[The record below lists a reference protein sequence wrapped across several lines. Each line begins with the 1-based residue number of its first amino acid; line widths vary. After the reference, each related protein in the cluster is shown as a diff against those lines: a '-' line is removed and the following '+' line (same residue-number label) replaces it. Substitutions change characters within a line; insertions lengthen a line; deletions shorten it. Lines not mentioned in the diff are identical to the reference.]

1 VLGRIWGPLLIVYV
15 VWGSTYL
22 AIRVAVETIPPFLMA
37 SARFLVGG
45 GVLYLVAA
53 PRGDREGD
61 PIGRSQWFAALVVG
75 GLLLFVGNGGVS
87 WAEQRVPIGVTAL
100 MIATIPAWMVLAAWL
115 LDRERVRLGTLAGL
129 ALGFV
134 GTVLLI
140 RTGRRGGGSV
150 DPAGA
155 LVLLVAA
162 VCWASGSVLSRRLR
176 LPMRPLVATAM
187 EMLCGGVLLLVVGT
201 VSGEWSRVHLN
212 EITRA
217 SVLGVLYLIVFGSW
231 IAFTAYVWLLRHAPT
246 SVVSTYPFVNP
257 VIAIV
262 LGWWILGETLA
273 PFTAVAAALILGG
286 VVLVM
291 STEARMRRRAAA
303 AVECEPPA

>member
-1 VLGRIWGPLLIVYV
+1 
-15 VWGSTYL
+15 
-22 AIRVAVETIPPFLMA
+22 
-37 SARFLVGG
+37 
-45 GVLYLVAA
+45 
-53 PRGDREGD
+53 
-61 PIGRSQWFAALVVG
+61 
-75 GLLLFVGNGGVS
+75 
-87 WAEQRVPIGVTAL
+87 
-100 MIATIPAWMVLAAWL
+100 
-115 LDRERVRLGTLAGL
+115 
-129 ALGFV
+129 
-134 GTVLLI
+134 
-140 RTGRRGGGSV
+140 
-150 DPAGA
+150 
-155 LVLLVAA
+155 
-162 VCWASGSVLSRRLR
+162 
-176 LPMRPLVATAM
+176 
-187 EMLCGGVLLLVVGT
+187 

>member
-37 SARFLVGG
+37 ATRFLIGG
-45 GVLYLVAA
+45 AVLYAVAIR
-53 PRGDREGD
+53 RGDREAD
-61 PIGRSQWFAALVVG
+61 PIGRPQWAAALVVG

-100 MIATIPAWMVLAAWL
+100 MIATIPGWMVLAAWV
-115 LDRERVRLGTLAGL
+115 LDRERVRLGTVAGL
-129 ALGFV
+129 ALGFG

-140 RTGRRGGGSV
+140 RTGGHGGGSV

-162 VCWASGSVLSRRLR
+162 VSWATGSMLSRRLH
-176 LPMRPLVATAM
+176 LPRRPLVATAM
-187 EMLCGGVLLLVVGT
+187 EMLCGGALLLAVGT
-201 VSGEWSRVHLN
+201 VTGEWSRVHLS
-212 EITRA
+212 EITIA

-273 PFTAVAAALILGG
+273 PLTAVAAALILGG
-286 VVLVM
+286 VVLVLG
-291 STEARMRRRAAA
+291 TEARLRRQAAA
-303 AVECEPPA
+303 GEFEPPA